1 MPFDGAVT
9 KCVVEELSRLLVGG
23 RIEKIFQP
31 QPDEIIVNIWAN
43 SLHHKLLLSANA
55 NFPRIH
61 ATESPGENPL
71 NPPAFC
77 MLLRKHLSGGRITG
91 VEFFDYERIVALHAR
106 TVEEESGVIAA
117 KRLIIEIMGRYSNI
131 ILVNDENKIIDS
143 IKRVDS
149 ETSSVREVLPG
160 RPYALP
166 PSQDKT
172 SPEKLDIDLFI
183 KKMASCGPESANM
196 PLEKYLLNS
205 IKGFSPLLCRE
216 VCHRSGIN
224 AATHVKDIGNA
235 DLKRLEETLS
245 RMIEAIAGSNFS
257 PCFIF
262 EDEKADRP
270 MDFHCLEIRQFA
282 VVKYMPSMCK
292 ALDVFYS
299 ARDAAERLKQKK
311 SALLKTINT
320 NIERCEKK
328 LAMQQEK
335 LREASDREKLRL
347 YGELIIANIY
357 SIPSGAAEVSLQNY
371 RSPDGEYVRIALDRD
386 LSPQQNAQKYFRE
399 YARSKS
405 IFESTTRQM
414 NENLA
419 ELEYLENVLHAVEN
433 CSAIRETE
441 DIGEELAGQGYM
453 PAKKKNLPRRKAEPL
468 APLRYKSSD
477 GYEILVGKNNRQNDM
492 LTMKTASSGDTWMH
506 ARNIPGSHVIIKKGP
521 GSIPETTLLEAASI
535 AAYHSKARMSSNV
548 PVDYTSVKNVKKPPG
563 AKPGMVIYENYKTI
577 FVTPDESIAE
587 KLKVRS
593 E

>member
-1 MPFDGAVT
+1 MPFDGVVT
-9 KCVVEELSRLLVGG
+9 KCVVEELSGLLAGG
-23 RIEKIFQP
+23 RIEKVFQP
-31 QPDEIIVNIWAN
+31 QPDEIIINIWAN
-43 SLHHKLLLSANA
+43 NLHHKLLLSANA

-61 ATESPGENPL
+61 TTESAGENPL

-91 VEFFDYERIVALHAR
+91 VEFFDYERIVALHAGSSD
-106 TVEEESGVIAA
+106 ECGNYAA
-117 KRLIIEIMGRYSNI
+117 KKLIIEIMGRHSNI
-131 ILVNDENKIIDS
+131 ILVNDENRIIDS
-143 IKRVDS
+143 IKRVNS
-149 ETSSVREVLPG
+149 EISSVREVLPG
-160 RPYALP
+160 RLYALP

-172 SPEKLDIDLFI
+172 SPEKLDIARFTE
-183 KKMASCGPESANM
+183 KMASLGPESANI

-216 VCHRSGIN
+216 VCHRSGID
-224 AATHVKDIGNA
+224 AMTRAKDIGKA
-235 DLKRLEETLS
+235 DIERLKETLS
-245 RMIEAIAGSNFS
+245 RMVEAMAGSNFS

-282 VVKYMPSMCK
+282 VVKYMSSMCK

-299 ARDAAERLKQKK
+299 AREAAERLKQKK
-311 SALLKTINT
+311 SALMKVINT
-320 NIERCEKK
+320 NLERCVKK
-328 LAMQQEK
+328 LSMHQEK
-335 LREASDREKLRL
+335 LREVSGREKLRL

-371 RSPDGEYVRIALDRD
+371 HSPDCEYIRIALDRD

-414 NENLA
+414 NDNLA
-419 ELEYLENVLHAVEN
+419 EIEYLENVLHAVES

-441 DIGEELAGQGYM
+441 DIREELAEQGYM
-453 PAKKKNLPRRKAEPL
+453 PAKKKNVPRRKAEPL

-492 LTMKTASSGDTWMH
+492 LTMKIASSGDTWLH

-521 GSIPETTLLEAASI
+521 GRISETALLEAASI
-535 AAYHSKARMSSNV
+535 AAFHSRSRMSSNV

-563 AKPGMVIYENYKTI
+563 AKPGMVIYDNFKTV
-577 FVTPDESIAE
+577 FVTPDESVVG
-587 KLKVRS
+587 KLITRS